1 MYKEDLV
8 LNNKIHKTQSNQI
21 SKNPFEKRKYSSDD

>member
-8 LNNKIHKTQSNQI
+8 LNNLQYRETKSNQI
-21 SKNPFEKRKYSSDD
+21 IYIQYICM